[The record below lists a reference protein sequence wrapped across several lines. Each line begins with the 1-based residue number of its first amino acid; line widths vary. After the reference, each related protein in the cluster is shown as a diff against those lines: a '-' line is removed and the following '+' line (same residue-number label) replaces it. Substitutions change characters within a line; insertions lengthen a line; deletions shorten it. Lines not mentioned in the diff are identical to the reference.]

1 MQKNFGKKNWCS
13 CVYKWEIGIKWFI
26 ATEWNATKSMAN
38 NTNCNINGDKKDGVV
53 QDQVVVATKHTNPNM
68 QGSTI
73 GVGINAIVEH
83 EPIRSI

>member
-1 MQKNFGKKNWCS
+1 
-13 CVYKWEIGIKWFI
+13 
-26 ATEWNATKSMAN
+26 MAN

-53 QDQVVVATKHTNPNM
+53 RDQVVVATTHTNPNM
-68 QGSTI
+68 QGNTI